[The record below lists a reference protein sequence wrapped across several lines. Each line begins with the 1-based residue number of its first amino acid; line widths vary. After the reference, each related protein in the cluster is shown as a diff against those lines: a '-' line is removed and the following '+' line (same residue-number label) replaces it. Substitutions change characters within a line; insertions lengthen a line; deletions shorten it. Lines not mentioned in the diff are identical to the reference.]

1 MGNREANVQR
11 ACEMLNLYCGTILR
25 TSKPYY
31 SVSWGYDSDHE
42 YVNICVAIQTALS
55 PHELLKQTQDIERAL
70 GRTSKTSVSDNGQL
84 LYTDRTIDID
94 LLQGLDA
101 RGGEIIISTPELT
114 LPHPRM
120 NERPFVTIPLAEIM
134 Q

>member
-1 MGNREANVQR
+1 
-11 ACEMLNLYCGTILR
+11 MLNQYCGTILR

-94 LLQGLDA
+94 LLQGQDD